1 MNTPATPRPVCLF
14 LVNGLGMGNS
24 TRCYAVIEELV
35 ARGAVV
41 HVATSGN
48 GLTYFKD
55 KPALASITPVEA
67 FFYRNARRGVSAW
80 RTLFAVGK
88 LAGIAA
94 RKSRQLDALLERVK
108 PDVVVTDSE
117 YTLGPMRRRRI
128 PVAAINNSDVVVTE
142 CRDGRPVPRDV
153 RSHLWIV
160 EYMDYLFHR
169 TQCAVVISP
178 SAKPHPPPHPRL
190 RRVGLI
196 LRRSVRERIPE
207 QDVSRPPSTARNV
220 LFMLSGSVFA
230 SAVPMNGAHLPFKI
244 HVVGREGQ
252 NQDNIEYHGKLMDNI
267 ACLMA
272 ADVIVL
278 NGGFSAVSEAL
289 ALRKPTFVIP
299 VPRHAEQF
307 VNARTVADLGI
318 GYVVN
323 EHNVLDR
330 MTALWSADRWEGF
343 SPTKPLTGYDGAREA
358 AEIIIETATSHAG
371 PSSPARPGSR
381 P

>member
-1 MNTPATPRPVCLF
+1 M
-14 LVNGLGMGNS
+14 
-24 TRCYAVIEELV
+24 
-35 ARGAVV
+35 
-41 HVATSGN
+41 
-48 GLTYFKD
+48 
-55 KPALASITPVEA
+55 
-67 FFYRNARRGVSAW
+67 
-80 RTLFAVGK
+80 
-88 LAGIAA
+88 
-94 RKSRQLDALLERVK
+94 
-108 PDVVVTDSE
+108 
-117 YTLGPMRRRRI
+117 
-128 PVAAINNSDVVVTE
+128 
-142 CRDGRPVPRDV
+142 
-153 RSHLWIV
+153 
-160 EYMDYLFHR
+160 
-169 TQCAVVISP
+169 
-178 SAKPHPPPHPRL
+178 
-190 RRVGLI
+190 
-196 LRRSVRERIPE
+196 PE
-207 QDVSRPPSTARNV
+207 QDVIRPPSTARNV

-230 SAVPMNGAHLPFKI
+230 SVVPMSGAHLPFKI

-330 MTALWSADRWEGF
+330 MTAFWSADKWEGF
-343 SPTKPLTGYDGAREA
+343 APKKPLTGYDGAREA
-358 AEIIIETATSHAG
+358 AVIIMETAAKHAD
-371 PSSPARPGSR
+371 PAATGHPGSQ